1 MKRMV
6 LIPEEKLIRYE
17 KQLNEQP
24 PTNEQA
30 GGSTFS
36 WGIRPPIHY
45 PGGNYPGHDYLLP
58 QVSWLNDRKRRR

>member
-17 KQLNEQP
+17 KQLNDQP

-30 GGSTFS
+30 GGSIFTGGFRPFIILV
-36 WGIRPPIHY
+36 GIILDMIIY
-45 PGGNYPGHDYLLP
+45 IITLA
-58 QVSWLNDRKRRR
+58 Q